1 MRCFMEVEEDV
12 CYWRRSLKTMCVPSL
27 PRPLV
32 RRLEAPGDFS
42 TCDHRPCVFPGLN
55 GAILAG
61 VLCRGH
67 QTWGKEGPTGFLH
80 VKEDRNAGLC
90 SSSWLLVQKEDSR
103 PSAQSQR
110 CFPVNCVCQGGRPPP
125 GTGVHTSR
133 ANACDCGVAA
143 GGTVLGGLVAVQG
156 CYFQIPALTS
166 AAQKGKGQ
174 EL

>member
-1 MRCFMEVEEDV
+1 MTTDRVSFLDLRGNPSRRPVQRTRPVFSYYTPDMGQGGA
-12 CYWRRSLKTMCVPSL
+12 YWISPRERRQERWV
-27 PRPLV
+27 
-32 RRLEAPGDFS
+32 
-42 TCDHRPCVFPGLN
+42 
-55 GAILAG
+55 
-61 VLCRGH
+61 
-67 QTWGKEGPTGFLH
+67 
-80 VKEDRNAGLC
+80 RNAGLC

-103 PSAQSQR
+103 PSAQSQG
-110 CFPVNCVCQGGRPPP
+110 CFPVNSVCQGGRPPS

-174 EL
+174 ELYVSQPTTSTPPQSNAKEDAC